1 MEKETRTKIQS
12 LTGYQIRTLFNRA
25 QYRTMA
31 TDIVKG
37 YISFLEEEMKNRPT
51 DVDLIAVANAVMM
64 AAISKAI
71 PPRAIKQIRPY
82 KAPFRELQT
91 RAEQLKVMTNEQ
103 FLVLSELVL
112 DAYINNLLKV
122 VDTYRTDDKAI
133 CRYLIL
139 KSKQEYMKFLGKEEN
154 KIENQDEDTET
165 IV

>member
-1 MEKETRTKIQS
+1 
-12 LTGYQIRTLFNRA
+12 
-25 QYRTMA
+25 MA

-139 KSKQEYMKFLGKEEN
+139 KSKQEYMKF
-154 KIENQDEDTET
+154 
-165 IV
+165 

>member
-1 MEKETRTKIQS
+1 MEREIKEEIQS
-12 LTGYQIRTLFNRA
+12 LSGYQIRTLFNRA

-37 YISFLEEEMKNRPT
+37 YITFLEEEMKKYPT
-51 DVDLIAVANAVMM
+51 GVDLKAVAEAVMM
-64 AAISKAI
+64 ASISKAI

-112 DAYINNLLKV
+112 DAYIGGLLRV
-122 VDTYRTDDKAI
+122 IDTYRSDDRTI
-133 CRYLIL
+133 CRLHIL
-139 KSKQEYMKFLGKEEN
+139 NTKQEYMKFLGKEN
-154 KIENQDEDTET
+154 KEENQDEDTET
-165 IV
+165 TV